1 VTVVEDLE
9 GRGLLAVDVGHE
21 LLVGESLEAG
31 AGGVGSIRHRINIR
45 CGNGAGSLCRHR
57 SGRGP
62 EGAGRGA
69 AVCARRGA
77 LLALL
82 GVLGFFYDAGF
93 STGTDLSADD
103 VAGIIVVNGWRNVLY
118 LLTGLLALGFAARRP
133 RPTAA
138 ALGGF
143 YLVLGIWGLL
153 ETDHDIGSIL
163 QILPLTDSDNLFHLV
178 IGGLGTIAALVD
190 GPLPRP
196 KQPERKRGEPKRKP
210 KVSSRPARVKPKG

>member
-1 VTVVEDLE
+1 MGLDPSAIGSTYAVATVPDHSADIDRDGGPQEPGPARLY
-9 GRGLLAVDVGHE
+9 A
-21 LLVGESLEAG
+21 LVA
-31 AGGVGSIRHRINIR
+31 
-45 CGNGAGSLCRHR
+45 
-57 SGRGP
+57 
-62 EGAGRGA
+62 
-69 AVCARRGA
+69 GA

-118 LLTGLLALGFAARRP
+118 LLSGLLALGFAARSP
-133 RPTAA
+133 RRTAA
-138 ALGGF
+138 ALGGL

-163 QILPLTDSDNLFHLV
+163 EILPLTDSDNLFHLV

-196 KQPERKRGEPKRKP
+196 KRRERKRPNSRPSRKRKP
-210 KVSSRPARVKPKG
+210 KAASSTPAGAKSEG

>member
-1 VTVVEDLE
+1 VATVPDHSADIDRDG
-9 GRGLLAVDVGHE
+9 GRRE
-21 LLVGESLEAG
+21 
-31 AGGVGSIRHRINIR
+31 
-45 CGNGAGSLCRHR
+45 
-57 SGRGP
+57 P
-62 EGAGRGA
+62 GA
-69 AVCARRGA
+69 ARLYALVAGA

-133 RPTAA
+133 RPTAV